1 MKGRTRV
8 AARYAKSLLDL
19 ALEKGILEPVYYD
32 MQFILNTC
40 QSSRDLVAFLQS
52 PIIKTDKK
60 TAVLKEIFESKIN
73 AVTLAFINIITVKK
87 REAYIEEIAESFVNQ
102 YKRHKNI
109 LTAIV
114 ISAVGLDDTLR
125 KQVLELVKK
134 NVNAEVELVEKINKD
149 LIGGFVLRI
158 GDQQV
163 DASIHRMVKDLSRSF
178 SENPYVK
185 Q

>member
-19 ALEKGILEPVYYD
+19 ALEKGILEPVYND

-40 QSSRDLVAFLQS
+40 KSSRDLVLFLQS

-60 TAVLKEIFESKIN
+60 IAVLKEIFEGKIGP
-73 AVTLAFINIITVKK
+73 VTHAFINIITVKK
-87 REAYIEEIAESFVNQ
+87 REAHIEEIAESFVNQ
-102 YKRHKNI
+102 YKRHKNV

-114 ISAVGLDDTLR
+114 TSAVGLDDTLR
-125 KQVLELVKK
+125 KQVLDVVKRSI
-134 NVNAEVELVEKINKD
+134 NTEVELVEKVNKE

-163 DASIHRMVKDLSRSF
+163 DASIHRMVRELSKSF